1 MNLNAKSW
9 FDKEKIQFALPYTTH
24 KCLFSQLHLAQ
35 LPCVVRAREHQTH
48 VWLWF
53 GWAISSVWLTQ
64 MQRSSATSFGR
75 GEGLSLQ
82 QPLVVYFNLNT
93 FVHFNTFIIHAVCP
107 LRTISDAVLGMGVG
121 WRDIFLLW
129 MKTEMYVIDL
139 IWSLSKAG
147 LCNETGKDLCSE
159 ASTGQCH
166 ETSTALCSE
175 VSTGLCHETS
185 TGLCNEASTGLCCEA
200 STGLGREAS
209 TGLCSEASTG
219 LCNKTYTGLC
229 HETNTGL
236 CSGTHAGLSNET
248 STGLCNETS
257 TGLCQETSAGLCHDA
272 SAGLCR
278 ETSTVKPVRH
288 NYLSL
293 LGWCHCRRWLFSF
306 PCGRIC
312 RSVRAKWA
320 STRRETERAPTLSS
334 WMQ

>member
-9 FDKEKIQFALPYTTH
+9 FDKEKIQFALLYTTH

-147 LCNETGKDLCSE
+147 LCNETGTDLCGE
-159 ASTGQCH
+159 A
-166 ETSTALCSE
+166 
-175 VSTGLCHETS
+175 
-185 TGLCNEASTGLCCEA
+185 
-200 STGLGREAS
+200 
-209 TGLCSEASTG
+209 
-219 LCNKTYTGLC
+219 
-229 HETNTGL
+229 
-236 CSGTHAGLSNET
+236 

-320 STRRETERAPTLSS
+320 STRSETERAPTLSS